1 MVNVLLFGRLAEIC
15 GQSSFFF
22 DMADTDT
29 INEKLRN
36 DFPELQQLSFAVAV
50 NQILISRN
58 TALKNGD
65 EVALMPP
72 YSGG

>member
-1 MVNVLLFGRLAEIC
+1 
-15 GQSSFFF
+15 
-22 DMADTDT
+22 
-29 INEKLRN
+29 
-36 DFPELQQLSFAVAV
+36 VAV

-58 TALKNGD
+58 TALKDGD